1 MNETVDWR
9 ADGVPQS
16 VRFGD
21 IYHTETGALA
31 QSRHVFIAGCDL
43 PVAWA
48 GLPQWRI
55 LETGFGFGLN
65 FLACWQAWRDDPQRP
80 RMLHFV
86 SIEAHPVAPTDLLRA
101 AAAYP
106 ELAGLATALAAQWH
120 GLLPGFHRLSFDD
133 GRVLLTLC
141 IGDVHPMLRAQRFEA
156 DSIFLD
162 GFSPTLNPAMWS
174 PEVLKAVS
182 RFARQGTRIA
192 TWTIARAVRDA
203 LAQNGFQ
210 VRKASG
216 LPPKRD
222 CLRGEFAPAWTV
234 RRRAPPEAVAVPG
247 RCAVIG
253 AGLAG
258 AAVAASLARRGWEVT
273 VFDAADRSAA
283 GASGLPVGVLAPHVS
298 PDDALLSRLTR
309 AGLRLT
315 WHELASRLKEG
326 IDWRASGV
334 LERRPPGDD
343 RLPPEWRADGPNES
357 WRADAA
363 RIADAALPPDTVALW
378 HARAGWAKPAQ
389 LVVAWLAQPGVA
401 LKTGQQVAGIEA
413 VAGTSPTVW
422 RLCATDGS
430 TIAQADRVVIA
441 AGHQSAVLAPAQPLQ
456 PVRGQVA
463 WGRTPASPDA
473 SGEIALPPMPI
484 NGDGHLIAQVP
495 FDTCIDRIEGT
506 FWLTGATFD
515 RDRNDIRP
523 SDADTAANR
532 DRLARLHPGAA
543 LALTAVF
550 DSGEAEVWAGVR
562 CASADRR
569 PLVGPMDPSMP
580 QGPWL
585 CTAMGSRGLSF
596 AAICAE
602 LLAARWH
609 GEPLPLPTALAG
621 ALATGRSSPRTRA
634 T

>member
-31 QSRHVFIAGCDL
+31 QSRHVFIAGCEL
-43 PVAWA
+43 PAAWA
-48 GLPQWRI
+48 GSPQWRI

-65 FLACWQAWRDDPQRP
+65 FLACWQAWRDDPHRP

-86 SIEAHPVAPTDLLRA
+86 SIEAHPVAQADLLRA

-106 ELAGLATALAAQWH
+106 ELSELAAALAGQWH

-141 IGDVHPMLRAQRFEA
+141 IGDVQAMLRAQRFEA

-174 PEVLKAVS
+174 PDVLKAVS

-210 VRKASG
+210 VRKATG

-222 CLRGEFAPAWTV
+222 CLRGEFAPTWTV
-234 RRRAPPEAVAVPG
+234 RRRTPQEAIAVPG

-258 AAVAASLARRGWEVT
+258 AAVAASLARRGWQVT
-273 VFDAADRSAA
+273 VFDATDRPAA
-283 GASGLPVGVLAPHVS
+283 GASGLPVGVFAPHVS

-315 WHELASRLKEG
+315 WHELETRLTEST
-326 IDWRASGV
+326 DWRGSGV

-343 RLPPEWRADGPNES
+343 RLPPDWRADGPNES

-363 RIADAALPPDTVALW
+363 RIADAALPPDAVALW
-378 HARAGWAKPAQ
+378 HARAGWAKPAR
-389 LVVAWLAQPGVA
+389 LVAAWLAQPGVV
-401 LKTGQQVAGIEA
+401 LKTGQRVARIER
-413 VAGTSPTVW
+413 VADTSPTVW
-422 RLCATDGS
+422 RLCAADGS
-430 TIAQADRVVIA
+430 TIAETDRIVIA
-441 AGHQSAVLAPAQPLQ
+441 AGHESASLAPTQPLQ

-463 WGRTPASPDA
+463 WGRTPTGPDA
-473 SGEIALPPMPI
+473 SGEICEIALPPMPI

-495 FDTCIDRIEGT
+495 FGQGTEGT

-515 RDRNDIRP
+515 RDRSDTRP

-532 DRLARLHPGAA
+532 DRLARLHPDAASA
-543 LALTAVF
+543 LARIF
-550 DSGEAEVWAGVR
+550 ESGGIDVWAGVR

-569 PLVGPMDPSMP
+569 PLLGPQDPAVP
-580 QGPWL
+580 QGPWV

-596 AAICAE
+596 AALCAE

-609 GEPLPLPTALAG
+609 GEPLPLPAALAA
-621 ALATGRSSPRTRA
+621 ALGTERSKG
-634 T
+634 